1 MGHEYYDKDEVFN
14 SYIKDM
20 AKDWVDD
27 TIEEIDESALGPDVL
42 LTVERVQEQVL
53 AA

>member
-14 SYIKDM
+14 SYIKEM
-20 AKDWVDD
+20 AKDYVDD
-27 TIEEIDESALGPDVL
+27 IIEVIDSSTLGPDVL
-42 LTVERVQEQVL
+42 SAVERVHETVL